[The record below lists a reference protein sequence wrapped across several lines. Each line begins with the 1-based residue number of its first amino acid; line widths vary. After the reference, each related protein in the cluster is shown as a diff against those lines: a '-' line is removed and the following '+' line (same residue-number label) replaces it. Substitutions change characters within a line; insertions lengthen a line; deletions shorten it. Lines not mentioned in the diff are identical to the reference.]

1 MASKQRETIQQIC
14 VSTRWLKSGDIA
26 NKVTLF
32 FESGLRYAE
41 TYLGLNAKF
50 EHLKVGDMVL
60 VIANGNSVVAVQEV

>member
-14 VSTRWLKSGDIA
+14 VSSQWLKSGSIA

-41 TYLGLNAKF
+41 IYLGLNAKF
-50 EHLKVGDMVL
+50 QHLKVGDMVL
-60 VIANGNSVVAVQEV
+60 VIANGNSVVDVQEV